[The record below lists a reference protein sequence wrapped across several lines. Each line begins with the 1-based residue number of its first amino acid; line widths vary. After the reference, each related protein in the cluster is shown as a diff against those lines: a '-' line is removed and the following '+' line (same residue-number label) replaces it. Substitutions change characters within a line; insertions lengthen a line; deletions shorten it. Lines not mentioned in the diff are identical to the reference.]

1 MWPVLE
7 MRIKIDISISV
18 KFYKEYICT
27 DIYNFSLDFLIMQYN
42 INKENIS
49 GYHSILSLIY

>member
-1 MWPVLE
+1 